1 MDKFI
6 HSLAPLGT
14 CLGFGLGSS
23 DLVSLIKFEITVV
36 CNNNNPNNTFK
47 SASGTIFSPPLER
60 SKVRVNLRAVPRV
73 SGVIILVFAMLMLQ
87 STITLPWHIFLL
99 LCLGNL
105 DLWVPWHELCILH
118 WRSLEGLQPCMRTCL
133 RACQAWAIARYL
145 FHTAIFPPVWD
156 EVSHSCS
163 IALPAQHRHRT
174 CARSSRRL
182 RRVRGA
188 GVRNQK
194 VLEGGGKEGRV
205 LSARRQRWT
214 EGNRWLYCGRAV
226 RPPTFSLHLGQQ
238 FPCQVLRWECVLC
251 VCVQRTVY
259 LFTVCDEAG
268 GLGCCWLHKG
278 NDPECVSRTWHVKF
292 GFLHK
297 LPRFC
302 GLKRIIRHEQR
313 CWWTENETR
322 KNANDFCEQLFF

>member
-1 MDKFI
+1 MTWTV
-6 HSLAPLGT
+6 HSA
-14 CLGFGLGSS
+14 
-23 DLVSLIKFEITVV
+23 
-36 CNNNNPNNTFK
+36 
-47 SASGTIFSPPLER
+47 LE
-60 SKVRVNLRAVPRV
+60 
-73 SGVIILVFAMLMLQ
+73 
-87 STITLPWHIFLL
+87 TT
-99 LCLGNL
+99 
-105 DLWVPWHELCILH
+105 
-118 WRSLEGLQPCMRTCL
+118 EGLQPCMRTGL
-133 RACQAWAIARYL
+133 RACQAWAMARYL

-163 IALPAQHRHRT
+163 IALPAQHWHRT

-194 VLEGGGKEGRV
+194 VLERGGKEGRV

-278 NDPECVSRTWHVKF
+278 NDPECVLRTWHVKF

-297 LPRFC
+297 LPGFR
-302 GLKRIIRHEQR
+302 GLKRFIRHGQR

-322 KNANDFCEQLFF
+322 KNANDFCEQLFFFF